1 MGACSSCAAKHETAN
16 EFQVP
21 VPKDHMAMDPPAG
34 AMTKATPPDGEGEDL
49 ATKPEVS
56 GKEAGTVVP
65 AIPTDVAKAY
75 DSAAPCKDL
84 MSAAAAAVQAA
95 ASAPLA
101 AKSQAESAGL
111 IPAKVAAAAA
121 QADAEPGRAL
131 TNLISVPEPRP
142 AEAAT
147 PAWHLRPSVGTW
159 CLPKQ
164 VFAQA
169 AATPKAEPPAAEPAV
184 AAKAASPPAAAA
196 RLPMRLLPSVGT
208 WMQRPITV
216 TAKAAAMAGVVLV
229 GLEVPSPVLEL
240 LDAGEAKAPAE
251 FKESILAPTL
261 PVAVKA
267 KEVAW
272 SKLPS
277 VGTWLAASPKA
288 VTTPKLAE
296 ESSTHVEAAQLKKA
310 TASSAEAELLH
321 PQL

>member
-56 GKEAGTVVP
+56 GKEAATEVP
-65 AIPTDVAKAY
+65 AIPADVAKAD
-75 DSAAPCKDL
+75 DSHP
-84 MSAAAAAVQAA
+84 AAAAAVQAA
-95 ASAPLA
+95 ASSPLA
-101 AKSQAESAGL
+101 AMSQAESAGL

-196 RLPMRLLPSVGT
+196 RLPTDGSTL
-208 WMQRPITV
+208 MQKPITV
-216 TAKAAAMAGVVLV
+216 TAKAAAMDGGVLV
-229 GLEVPSPVLEL
+229 ALEVPSPVPEL
-240 LDAGEAKAPAE
+240 LDASEAKAPAE

-267 KEVAW
+267 KEGAW

-277 VGTWLAASPKA
+277 VGTWVAASPKA
-288 VTTPKLAE
+288 ITTPKLTE
-296 ESSTHVEAAQLKKA
+296 ESSAHVEAAA
-310 TASSAEAELLH
+310 GEGEGNCIIG
-321 PQL
+321 

>member
-101 AKSQAESAGL
+101 AKSQAKSPG
-111 IPAKVAAAAA
+111 ISPAQAAASAA
-121 QADAEPGRAL
+121 QAMLSARSRDAEPGRAL

-142 AEAAT
+142 AEAGA

-240 LDAGEAKAPAE
+240 LDASEAKAAAKV
-251 FKESILAPTL
+251 KEAILAPTL
-261 PVAVKA
+261 LVAVKA
-267 KEVAW
+267 KEASW

-277 VGTWLAASPKA
+277 VGTWVAASPKA
-288 VTTPKLAE
+288 ITTPKLTE
-296 ESSTHVEAAQLKKA
+296 ESSTRVDAAA
-310 TASSAEAELLH
+310 GAGNCNIG
-321 PQL
+321 

>member
-196 RLPMRLLPSVGT
+196 RLPTDGSTL
-208 WMQRPITV
+208 MQKPITV
-216 TAKAAAMAGVVLV
+216 TAKAAAMDGGVLV
-229 GLEVPSPVLEL
+229 ALEVPSPVPEL
-240 LDAGEAKAPAE
+240 LDASEAKAPAE

-267 KEVAW
+267 KEGAW

-277 VGTWLAASPKA
+277 VGTWVAASPKA
-288 VTTPKLAE
+288 ITTPKLTE
-296 ESSTHVEAAQLKKA
+296 ESSAHVEAAA
-310 TASSAEAELLH
+310 GEGEGNCIIG
-321 PQL
+321 